1 MYRFFNDDILNVI
14 DKLDN
19 DYDIV
24 FTSPPYN
31 LEKNNFGWKAK
42 QIEKQWKYKNKKDLI
57 VNYVDFLEEV
67 ITKLLDKCEYFFLNV
82 QSLGPNKKDLIE
94 LQYRLKDYY
103 CDTIIWNKK
112 NGIPNGFNERV
123 MTNVFEYIHIYSLK
137 PSRAV
142 GTKEWRGN
150 VKNVIDINGNQ
161 RNKYSKIHKAMFPL
175 ELADYILKTFVK
187 ENGKVLD
194 CFGGIGTTAVASFMN
209 NLKCDSVEINYNY
222 HELAKQRLQ
231 NFMTCTICGD
241 TFLYKELTNYDKVN
255 GPTCS
260 YCDQE

>member
-112 NGIPNGFNERV
+112 
-123 MTNVFEYIHIYSLK
+123 K
-137 PSRAV
+137 
-142 GTKEWRGN
+142 W
-150 VKNVIDINGNQ
+150 
-161 RNKYSKIHKAMFPL
+161 YSKWF
-175 ELADYILKTFVK
+175 
-187 ENGKVLD
+187 
-194 CFGGIGTTAVASFMN
+194 
-209 NLKCDSVEINYNY
+209 
-222 HELAKQRLQ
+222 
-231 NFMTCTICGD
+231 
-241 TFLYKELTNYDKVN
+241 
-255 GPTCS
+255 
-260 YCDQE
+260 